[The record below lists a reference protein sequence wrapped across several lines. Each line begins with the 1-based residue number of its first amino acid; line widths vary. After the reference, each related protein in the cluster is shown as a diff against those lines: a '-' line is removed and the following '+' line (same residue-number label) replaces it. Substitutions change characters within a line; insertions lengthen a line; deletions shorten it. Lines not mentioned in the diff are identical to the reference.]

1 MLWTPASLV
10 PRCGLN
16 HEHSVSMRPTGRSQ
30 ARKMR
35 RLRPRI
41 CRSGARKEY
50 LANVPLFA
58 SRNANY
64 RGGGRP
70 GPPRRCGRTG
80 PSRPHHAALTF
91 SNAPIFVG
99 SGRKLLPVQVLL
111 ELEILARTDLVGI
124 AQLFKALALRQ
135 HCGD

>member
-1 MLWTPASLV
+1 MLWTPAS
-10 PRCGLN
+10 RCGLN

-58 SRNANY
+58 S
-64 RGGGRP
+64 
-70 GPPRRCGRTG
+70 PRKLSRRWPTRTTSTLW
-80 PSRPHHAALTF
+80 PDRSIPTASRRLTF
-91 SNAPIFVG
+91 SHTPIFVG
-99 SGRKLLPVQVLL
+99 SGRKLLPVQFLL

>member
-1 MLWTPASLV
+1 MLWTPAPLV

-16 HEHSVSMRPTGRSQ
+16 HEHSVSMRPPDRSQ

-58 SRNANY
+58 S
-64 RGGGRP
+64 
-70 GPPRRCGRTG
+70 PRKLSRRWPTRTTSTLW
-80 PSRPHHAALTF
+80 PDRSIPTASRRALTF
-91 SNAPIFVG
+91 SHTPIFVG